1 MFDIYNIKPERQFD
15 RQSIFLGEEKS
26 QDMWLVQEQN

>member
-15 RQSIFLGEEKS
+15 RQSKKEKS
-26 QDMWLVQEQN
+26 QDIWLVQEQN